1 MKGTS
6 NKYQQ
11 TSVCRLYCMMVTV
24 MGWFGSHSYMKA
36 VDKAIEIQADYKQS
50 IKENRYYCEIES
62 MIMFKKG

>member
-24 MGWFGSHSYMKA
+24 MCLYGSHSYRKA
-36 VDKAIEIQADYKQS
+36 GDKANEIQADSKQ
-50 IKENRYYCEIES
+50 
-62 MIMFKKG
+62 